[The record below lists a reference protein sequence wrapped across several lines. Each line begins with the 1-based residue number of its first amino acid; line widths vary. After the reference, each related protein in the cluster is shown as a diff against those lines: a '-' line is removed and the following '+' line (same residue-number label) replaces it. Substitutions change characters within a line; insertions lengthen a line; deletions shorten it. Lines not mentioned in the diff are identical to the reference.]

1 MLADVTF
8 LQKVEM
14 LAAEVT
20 LHLFYILK
28 VETAAIA
35 PHDASAQRIVQYS
48 SVAFKVEVEDTL
60 NCEPFLAMGADVVDQ
75 MRSMNLLV
83 IFKRVLSVE
92 YLRTEV
98 ASLVG
103 NVELEFIL
111 NPFQP
116 FLPPMSPNIIKSFPA
131 KRIISNG
138 LYAMVL

>member
-1 MLADVTF
+1 
-8 LQKVEM
+8 M

-28 VETAAIA
+28 IETAAIA
-35 PHDASAQRIVQYS
+35 PHNAPAQGIVQDS
-48 SVAFKVEVEDTL
+48 SVAFEVEVEDTL
-60 NCEPFLAMGADVVDQ
+60 NGEPFLTMRADVVDQ
-75 MRSMNLLV
+75 MRTMNLLV

-98 ASLVG
+98 TSLVG
-103 NVELEFIL
+103 DVELELVL

-116 FLPPMSPNIIKSFPA
+116 FLPPMSPNIIKTFPA

-138 LYAMVL
+138 LHAMVL

>member
-1 MLADVTF
+1 MLAT
-8 LQKVEM
+8 Q
-14 LAAEVT
+14 VT

-35 PHDASAQRIVQYS
+35 PHDAPTQRIVQDS
-48 SVAFKVEVEDTL
+48 SVAFKVEVEDAL
-60 NCEPFLAMGADVVDQ
+60 NCKPFLAMRADMVDQ
-75 MRSMNLLV
+75 MRAMNLLV

-103 NVELEFIL
+103 DVELEFIL

-116 FLPPMSPNIIKSFPA
+116 FLPPMSPNIIKTFPA

-138 LYAMVL
+138 LHGFIK

>member
-1 MLADVTF
+1 
-8 LQKVEM
+8 M

-28 VETAAIA
+28 IETAAIA
-35 PHDASAQRIVQYS
+35 PHNAPAQGIVQDS
-48 SVAFKVEVEDTL
+48 SVAFEVEVEDTL
-60 NCEPFLAMGADVVDQ
+60 NGEPFLTMRADVVDQ
-75 MRSMNLLV
+75 MRTMNLLV

-103 NVELEFIL
+103 DVELEFIL

-116 FLPPMSPNIIKSFPA
+116 FLPPMSPNIIKTFPA

-138 LYAMVL
+138 LHAMVL

>member
-35 PHDASAQRIVQYS
+35 PHNASAQRIVQDS
-48 SVAFKVEVEDTL
+48 GVALKVEVENTL
-60 NCEPFLAMGADVVDQ
+60 NGEPFLAMGADVVDQ
-75 MRSMNLLV
+75 MRAMDLLV

-92 YLRTEV
+92 YLRAEV

-103 NVELEFIL
+103 DVELEFIL

-116 FLPPMSPNIIKSFPA
+116 FLSPMPPNIFETFPA
-131 KRIISNG
+131 KRKISNCTC
-138 LYAMVL
+138 ANV

>member
-1 MLADVTF
+1 MLAT
-8 LQKVEM
+8 
-14 LAAEVT
+14 EVT
-20 LHLFYILK
+20 LHLFDIFK

-35 PHDASAQRIVQYS
+35 PHNAPAQGIVQDS

-60 NCEPFLAMGADVVDQ
+60 NGKPFLTMGTDVVDQ
-75 MRSMNLLV
+75 MRAMNLLV

-116 FLPPMSPNIIKSFPA
+116 FLSPMPPNIIKTFPA

-138 LYAMVL
+138 LHAMVL

>member
-14 LAAEVT
+14 LATQVT

-35 PHDASAQRIVQYS
+35 PHDAPAQGIVQDS
-48 SVAFKVEVEDTL
+48 GVAFQVEVEDTL
-60 NCEPFLAMGADVVDQ
+60 NGKTFLAMWADVVDQ
-75 MRSMNLLV
+75 MRAMDLLV
-83 IFKRVLSVE
+83 IFKRVLCVE

-103 NVELEFIL
+103 DVELEFIL
-111 NPFQP
+111 NP
-116 FLPPMSPNIIKSFPA
+116 L
-131 KRIISNG
+131 
-138 LYAMVL
+138 